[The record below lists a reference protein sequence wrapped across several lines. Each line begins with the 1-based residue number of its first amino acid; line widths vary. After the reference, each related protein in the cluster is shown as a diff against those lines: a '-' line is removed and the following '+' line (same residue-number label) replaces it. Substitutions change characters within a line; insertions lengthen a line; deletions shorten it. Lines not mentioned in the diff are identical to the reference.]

1 MHLFDTP
8 EGFVFHYEHGKH
20 IQSRRFFLPTKKGRY
35 IVSVSA
41 IFFPLQLHDSLRMPT
56 PSSQF
61 VIPHG
66 GDVCSLFINK
76 SLLNF
81 FIMDIMGHGF
91 AVHKIADRLISKI
104 IEQRNNP
111 HLVRAVG
118 DYWKRESPSLE
129 KSLEGEMQT
138 AIQDAVNKGYSQ
150 DKIQALVGQVQHVYT
165 AGFIAASQVV
175 INMDERLILFENYG
189 EPAIYFILLDQ
200 NHGNILSFKTFDQG
214 SAALG
219 YAEEYKQFKESIP
232 EDVTHFKIVMFTDAF
247 TDQTISVSD
256 NQQIDVFLLQHIHIE
271 ALRKNVKDHIIG
283 THRSDIFAREKIIKD
298 VLIHM
303 ASQPPEVIVNFFYTL
318 FKQFNQKVQ
327 ADDMTLLVADF
338 ELQ

>member
-138 AIQDAVNKGYSQ
+138 AIQEAVRKGFPQ
-150 DKIQALVGQVQHVYT
+150 KQVQELVGEIRHIYT
-165 AGFIAASQVV
+165 AGSLAACQVV
-175 INMDERLILFENYG
+175 INIEEGKILFENYG
-189 EPAIYFILLDQ
+189 EPAIYFILLDRNTGQ
-200 NHGNILSFKTFDQG
+200 ILSLKIFEKG
-214 SAALG
+214 NAALG
-219 YAEEYKQFKESIP
+219 YTQEYQQFQEDIP
-232 EDVTHFKIVMFTDAF
+232 HGVTHFKIVMFTDALME
-247 TDQTISVSD
+247 QQVSIPEEHI
-256 NQQIDVFLLQHIHIE
+256 NPLL
-271 ALRKNVKDHIIG
+271 
-283 THRSDIFAREKIIKD
+283 
-298 VLIHM
+298 
-303 ASQPPEVIVNFFYTL
+303 
-318 FKQFNQKVQ
+318 
-327 ADDMTLLVADF
+327 
-338 ELQ
+338 